1 VKVGDAPPFV
11 PLGSLA
17 PTPGR
22 SSTWPFTPDGQFWLS
37 YSGEGLWGDKPPIL
51 LRSVDDA
58 SFAPMLLNPAG
69 TAVQNVWPLADGRLV
84 VEDRIS
90 NEKRSDIYLVD
101 PAARTTRQ
109 LGHSGN
115 VVATGA
121 TRILV
126 FLDWLIGGGS
136 GELTLIDLETGARTL
151 LAENVHAAVVEKAA
165 GADALAPGAR
175 IAFISRHRIESPY
188 DGLWVARLP

>member
-1 VKVGDAPPFV
+1 
-11 PLGSLA
+11 
-17 PTPGR
+17 
-22 SSTWPFTPDGQFWLS
+22 
-37 YSGEGLWGDKPPIL
+37 
-51 LRSVDDA
+51 
-58 SFAPMLLNPAG
+58 
-69 TAVQNVWPLADGRLV
+69 VQNVWPLADGRLV
-84 VEDRIS
+84 VEARIT

-136 GELTLIDLETGARTL
+136 GALTLIDLETGARTL
-151 LAENVHAAVVEKAA
+151 LAENVHHVAVEKSASP
-165 GADALAPGAR
+165 GVDALAPGTR
-175 IAFISRHRIESPY
+175 IAYVSRHRIESPY
-188 DGLWVARLP
+188 DGLWVAHLP